1 MTAEV
6 EAVAR
11 VVRHLDALGIP
22 YMVAGSMASSF
33 HGRPR
38 TTQDADIVIDP
49 TADQLDRL
57 VAELSEAG
65 FYADRGRARDALR
78 RRRQFNVIDTSSAF
92 KLDLIIRK
100 DRPFSREEF
109 ARRLRAALGESL
121 EVVLATAEDTI
132 LSKLE
137 WSKLG
142 GGSERQLADVGGM
155 IELKGA
161 DLDRDYIE
169 RWARVLGVLDLWRQ
183 ADRGSAESDN

>member
-1 MTAEV
+1 VTGEI

-11 VVRHLDALGIP
+11 VVRHLDALGIS

-57 VAELSEAG
+57 VAGLSEAG
-65 FYADRGRARDALR
+65 FYVDQGRARDALR
-78 RRRQFNVIDTSSAF
+78 RRRQFNVIDPSSAF